1 MGRPVSSTAELDET
15 VERIKKLV
23 DMNLSR
29 PPKYLDDYRDLL
41 HNLQRVMIDLVVLLY
56 RR

>member
-41 HNLQRVMIDLVVLLY
+41 HNLQRVMIDLFVLLY